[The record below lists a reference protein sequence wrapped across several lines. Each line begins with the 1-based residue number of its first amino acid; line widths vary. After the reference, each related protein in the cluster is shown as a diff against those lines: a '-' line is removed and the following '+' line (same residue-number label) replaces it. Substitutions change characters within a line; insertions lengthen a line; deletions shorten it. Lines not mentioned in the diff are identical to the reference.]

1 MTHTHSQRARL
12 SIDVEPELRRKIK
25 MAATERDMSIR
36 DYVIAILQQAIAE
49 DEQQEA
55 LTEGSAWGQLSA
67 SAFARDWA
75 SEADAVY
82 DQLH

>member
-1 MTHTHSQRARL
+1 MTHAHSQRARL

-25 MAATERDMSIR
+25 LAATGRDLSIR
-36 DYVIAILQQAIAE
+36 DYVINILQHAIAE

-55 LTEGSAWGQLSA
+55 LTEGTAWARLSA

-82 DQLH
+82 DHLS